1 MTQPSFARSA
11 ILQTQVRSGTERAT
25 LVRRTYGVVFLG
37 VIITCVGA
45 AFAMTQPALLDAT
58 AAHPFIAMICVFAPL
73 FLVMRNPRQYPQNI
87 ALTGLFTF
95 AEGVFLAPFLLLMES
110 RQPGVVNQAAVL
122 TLTTFGALS
131 LYALVSKRDFS
142 AWGQFFMIGLVVLFV
157 TMIINMFVQSVGA
170 GLWISAVGVLVFS
183 GLLVFDTW
191 RLLRSG
197 MYGPEDYVP
206 AAVMIYLDLLNMFLF
221 ILSLLG
227 GGRRR

>member
-1 MTQPSFARSA
+1 MTQPYFSRAQA
-11 ILQTQVRSGTERAT
+11 VTVQVRSGTERAT

-37 VIITCVGA
+37 VIITCIGA

-58 AAHPFIAMICVFAPL
+58 AQHPFIAMLCVFAPL
-73 FLVMRNPRQYPQNI
+73 FLVMRNARQFPQNI

-95 AEGVFLAPFLLLMES
+95 AEGVFLAPFLLLME
-110 RQPGVVNQAAVL
+110 RQSPGVVGQAAVL
-122 TLTTFGALS
+122 TLTTFGALTM
-131 LYALVSKRDFS
+131 YALLSKRDFS

-157 TMIINMFVQSVGA
+157 TIIINMFVQSVGA
-170 GLWISAVGVLVFS
+170 GLWISAAGVLVFS

-197 MYGPEDYVP
+197 AYGPDDYVP